1 MAILIL
7 GVLLW
12 ALPHLAKR
20 IVPGFH
26 RNLKGAER
34 PMVAGLVLVGVLLMV
49 VGYRAADGAI
59 FWGRSAPLAGINN
72 LLMLASVYLF
82 AAAGMQTAVARK
94 MRHPMLSA
102 MILWSVAH
110 LLVNGDVPS
119 FVLFGGLALWAV
131 LEMVL
136 INRAAPGWT
145 PPKPV
150 PAKKEAMAAIG
161 ALVVYGAIA
170 GVHYALGYPAFG

>member
-49 VGYRAADGAI
+49 VGYRSADGAF
-59 FWGRSAPLAGINN
+59 FWGRSAPLVGINN
-72 LLMLASVYLF
+72 LLMLASVYLL

-102 MILWSVAH
+102 MILWAVAH

-119 FVLFGGLALWAV
+119 FVLFGGLGLWAV

-136 INRAAPGWT
+136 INRAKPGWI
-145 PPKPV
+145 PPKVV
-150 PAKKEAMAAIG
+150 PAKKEAMAAVG
-161 ALVVYGAIA
+161 AFVVYGAIA